1 MAQRARAKKTAKS
14 RGVVKS
20 RGTVAVLPK
29 RKAKRRGRGDN
40 SGDHSVPD
48 EVYERHL
55 AKIDSTAKAMERAKA
70 EYDQA
75 KGVHQSAF
83 KAAKGDG
90 CDIDIWLG
98 VGTFSTWEDTTT
110 AGASTGATTS
120 ASADTATT
128 TEDTTTRCKL
138 QRFAQT
144 FTQAGLWD
152 ALRYE
157 GMFRVCYVPTRRIV
171 SISDVHGDMVW
182 TAFYLSWFGNDAGY
196 PYAVILGHKVEVYY
210 RGTASFCIVPRYG
223 CGPSKHPWVKISFWD
238 NNTLQRTS
246 GVT

>member
-48 EVYERHL
+48 EVYERHM

-90 CDIDIWLG
+90 CDIDAIRL
-98 VGTFSTWEDTTT
+98 
-110 AGASTGATTS
+110 A
-120 ASADTATT
+120 
-128 TEDTTTRCKL
+128 RKL
-138 QRFAQT
+138 DKQ
-144 FTQAGLWD
+144 D
-152 ALRYE
+152 
-157 GMFRVCYVPTRRIV
+157 
-171 SISDVHGDMVW
+171 
-182 TAFYLSWFGNDAGY
+182 
-196 PYAVILGHKVEVYY
+196 
-210 RGTASFCIVPRYG
+210 
-223 CGPSKHPWVKISFWD
+223 
-238 NNTLQRTS
+238 S
-246 GVT
+246 GVTQVMYANVSRVLNLMESPLGSKQLDLFGAIAPPAPGPIDPRERGLADGKAAVDAGANPYTPGSEEFIQYAEGWTAGQAENASKIGKADSATLN

>member
-1 MAQRARAKKTAKS
+1 MAQRARAKKAAKG

-29 RKAKRRGRGDN
+29 RKAKKRGGRGDN

-90 CDIDIWLG
+90 CDIDAIRL
-98 VGTFSTWEDTTT
+98 
-110 AGASTGATTS
+110 A
-120 ASADTATT
+120 
-128 TEDTTTRCKL
+128 RKL
-138 QRFAQT
+138 DKQ
-144 FTQAGLWD
+144 D
-152 ALRYE
+152 
-157 GMFRVCYVPTRRIV
+157 
-171 SISDVHGDMVW
+171 
-182 TAFYLSWFGNDAGY
+182 
-196 PYAVILGHKVEVYY
+196 
-210 RGTASFCIVPRYG
+210 
-223 CGPSKHPWVKISFWD
+223 
-238 NNTLQRTS
+238 S
-246 GVT
+246 GVTQVMYANVSRVLNLMESPLGSKQLDLFGAIAVPAPAPIDPFERGVGDGKAAVDAGQNPYDPGSPEFVKWAEGWTQGQEQNAAKIGKANPATLN